1 MAKKGIKS
9 KTTSLL
15 SIKKV
20 KIENIINN
28 APMVKCIDDI
38 EKLVDYICNNKARI
52 SESLFCE
59 IILKKVS
66 GFELR
71 NELMKKV
78 RIRRPKTK
86 KVKLEIPNQVI
97 KSQKKSLNKNHNN
110 INEITIY
117 DEYRDITK
125 KILDKNKKDE
135 NENKL
140 YENFDYGLSDW

>member
-1 MAKKGIKS
+1 MAKKSLKS
-9 KTTSLL
+9 KTASLL
-15 SIKKV
+15 SLKKIKR
-20 KIENIINN
+20 ENIINN

-38 EKLVDYICNNKARI
+38 EELVDYICNNKARI

-78 RIRRPKTK
+78 RIRRPKRK
-86 KVKLEIPNQVI
+86 KVTSESPNQVI
-97 KSQKKSLNKNHNN
+97 KLQKKIQNKNQNN
-110 INEITIY
+110 KYGITIY
-117 DEYRDITK
+117 DEYRDVTK

>member
-135 NENKL
+135 SKNKL
-140 YENFDYGLSDW
+140 YEKFDYGLSDW

>member
-1 MAKKGIKS
+1 MAKKSLKS
-9 KTTSLL
+9 KTASLL
-15 SIKKV
+15 SLKKIKR
-20 KIENIINN
+20 ENIINN

-86 KVKLEIPNQVI
+86 KVKSGMPNQVI

>member
-78 RIRRPKTK
+78 RIRHPKTK

-117 DEYRDITK
+117 DEYRDVTK

>member
-28 APMVKCIDDI
+28 APMVKTIDDI

>member
-38 EKLVDYICNNKARI
+38 EELVDYICNNKARI

-117 DEYRDITK
+117 DEYRDIKK

-135 NENKL
+135 SKNKL
-140 YENFDYGLSDW
+140 YEKFDYGLSDW

>member
-38 EKLVDYICNNKARI
+38 EELVDYICNNKARI

-110 INEITIY
+110 IN
-117 DEYRDITK
+117 
-125 KILDKNKKDE
+125 
-135 NENKL
+135 
-140 YENFDYGLSDW
+140 

>member
-28 APMVKCIDDI
+28 APMVKTIDDI

-86 KVKLEIPNQVI
+86 KVKSRMPNQVI

>member
-1 MAKKGIKS
+1 MAKKSLKS
-9 KTTSLL
+9 KTASLL
-15 SIKKV
+15 SLKKIKR
-20 KIENIINN
+20 ENIINN

-38 EKLVDYICNNKARI
+38 EKLIDYIYKNKASI
-52 SESLFCE
+52 SETLFCE

-78 RIRRPKTK
+78 RIRRPKRK
-86 KVKLEIPNQVI
+86 KVTSESPNQVI
-97 KSQKKSLNKNHNN
+97 KLQKKIQNKNQNN
-110 INEITIY
+110 KYGITIY
-117 DEYRDITK
+117 DEYRDVTK

-135 NENKL
+135 SENKL

>member
-1 MAKKGIKS
+1 
-9 KTTSLL
+9 
-15 SIKKV
+15 
-20 KIENIINN
+20 
-28 APMVKCIDDI
+28 MVKCIDDI
-38 EKLVDYICNNKARI
+38 EELVDYICNNKARI

>member
-59 IILKKVS
+59 ITLKKVS

-86 KVKLEIPNQVI
+86 KVKSGMPNQVI

-135 NENKL
+135 SKNKL
-140 YENFDYGLSDW
+140 YEKFDYGLSDW

>member
-86 KVKLEIPNQVI
+86 KVKSGMPNQVI